1 MLHEQT
7 PPEALRLQAHIDA
20 RDELIRMAYRE
31 LRSEFI
37 TCAFANPLAEIRT
50 PGFPDIRMR
59 LTDVVSDMFCGRDE
73 LHLLDRIV
81 SLIVSCAEG
90 EDPATRLPANALL
103 MCMAH
108 QHAQFHAED
117 AAEVDGRNA

>member
-1 MLHEQT
+1 MQPAQT
-7 PPEALRLQAHIDA
+7 TLEALRMQSHIDA
-20 RDELIRMAYRE
+20 REDLIRAAYRE

-37 TCAFANPLAEIRT
+37 TAAFANPLSEIRT
-50 PGFPDIRMR
+50 PGFPDKRMR
-59 LTDVVSDMFCGRDE
+59 LVDVVSDMFCGRDE

-81 SLIVSCAEG
+81 SLIVTCAEG

-117 AAEVDGRNA
+117 TAEQDGSDA

>member
-1 MLHEQT
+1 MHTAQH
-7 PPEALRLQAHIDA
+7 PPEALRLQAQHDT
-20 RDELIRMAYRE
+20 RDEAIRLAYRE

-37 TCAFANPLAEIRT
+37 TAAFANPLSEIRT
-50 PGFPDIRMR
+50 PGFPDSRMR
-59 LTDVVSDMFCGRDE
+59 LVDVVSDMFCGRDE
-73 LHLLDRIV
+73 LHLLDRII
-81 SLIVSCAEG
+81 SLIVACAEG

-117 AAEVDGRNA
+117 TAEQDGRNA

>member
-1 MLHEQT
+1 MTHDQLT
-7 PPEALRLQAHIDA
+7 PEALRLQSRMDL
-20 RDELIRMAYRE
+20 RDEAIRLAYKD

-37 TCAFANPLAEIRT
+37 TAAFANPLSEIRT

-59 LTDVVSDMFCGRDE
+59 LVDVVSDMFCGRDE

-81 SLIVSCAEG
+81 SLIVACAEG
-90 EDPATRLPANALL
+90 EDPSTRLPANALL

-117 AAEVDGRNA
+117 AAGADHA